1 MKKFVLPAVA
11 ACGLLWLS
19 ACSSDTKTAPS
30 DDKSAAAPA
39 AAAPAG
45 PVSGKTAYWEMYTK
59 ARSDFAKD
67 IMPIS
72 LDAKEIPGIANGD
85 GRAAMWTAEF
95 VSDTQKER
103 RTFTYAVVAH
113 PPDIYKGVTIG
124 KPLPW
129 NGSRDIMPFSM
140 GAVQV
145 DSDAAFKAAAD
156 DPPAA
161 KFLKEHPEKNPS
173 VSLKQLTRY
182 QGVPTWIIF
191 WGTDKLGYRA
201 FVSGIDGKPM
211 TGK

>member
-1 MKKFVLPAVA
+1 MKKFVLPSVAVF
-11 ACGLLWLS
+11 GLLWLT

-30 DDKSAAAPA
+30 EDKSAAAPA
-39 AAAPAG
+39 AAPTG

-72 LDAKEIPGIANGD
+72 LEAKEIPGIPNGD
-85 GRAAMWTAEF
+85 GTAAMWTAEF

-103 RTFTYAVVAH
+103 RTFTYAVEAH

-129 NGSRDIMPFSM
+129 SGSRDIMPFSM

-145 DSDAAFKAAAD
+145 DSDAAFKAASD
-156 DPPAA
+156 DAA
-161 KFLKEHPEKNPS
+161 KFLKEHPLKNPTMT
-173 VSLKQLTRY
+173 LKQLTRF
-182 QGVPTWIIF
+182 GIPTWIVF
-191 WGTDKLGYRA
+191 WGTDKLGYRS
-201 FVSGIDGKPM
+201 FVSGVDGKPM
-211 TGK
+211 TSK